1 MTGKGKKGKKGS
13 SRGGARRG
21 AGRKPSDDPAQR
33 KTLERRKA
41 INATREKEQ
50 RDAGVAFAAFRSPV
64 PAVPVLPPDAAPAAV
79 VPAVPVPLPGGVA
92 GGGAVGDGE
101 DDDVEEEDLT
111 HGADIPDKDL
121 VEELLPNASAEPGGI
136 PEDLDGGCLTSGRL
150 LTSTALNLGACC
162 DTRCWTL
169 TRGC

>member
-64 PAVPVLPPDAAPAAV
+64 PAVPVLPPAAAPAAV
-79 VPAVPVPLPGGVA
+79 VPVPVPVPVPLPGGVA
-92 GGGAVGDGE
+92 GGGAVDDGE
-101 DDDVEEEDLT
+101 DDDMEEFDEDDDEASEAED
-111 HGADIPDKDL
+111 ADEDEDEAVVLRGRVIN
-121 VEELLPNASAEPGGI
+121 VFSEP
-136 PEDLDGGCLTSGRL
+136 
-150 LTSTALNLGACC
+150 C
-162 DTRCWTL
+162 DVSCHKKSEKKRKEIIF
-169 TRGC
+169 